1 VFESGD
7 VPDALLDGFKAA
19 LRERFGPRAR
29 FVVLSPADEAEY
41 ERCAAEYIFGK
52 FVHETQEHA
61 PTSIISGGG
70 ASVQFYCGSTSASR
84 AMPTRTKEKLVHDD
98 NERPVD
104 KRATLEKLF
113 VDEMNTPEPLPLMTG
128 CIIGLNAFEDLS
140 QLGFGEEWLGRKELL
155 KKLDKLINDLL
166 NKKGRGWKE
175 AVTKWRERVGQLWVI
190 GVIGTVR
197 LRVLVEHAF
206 DDDSRFYFAN
216 APPGTKALTVSWPLG
231 RQLVGQDEE
240 LFVSRLRGISSP
252 GKSA

>member
-1 VFESGD
+1 
-7 VPDALLDGFKAA
+7 
-19 LRERFGPRAR
+19 
-29 FVVLSPADEAEY
+29 
-41 ERCAAEYIFGK
+41 
-52 FVHETQEHA
+52 
-61 PTSIISGGG
+61 
-70 ASVQFYCGSTSASR
+70 VQFYCGSTSASR